1 METENNNSA
10 NLKLHPIPSPITHL
24 SFMAS
29 QIWLRIMAAATSI
42 AAVILLLNSRQSK
55 VLFGTDMDAR
65 YTYSP
70 AFKFFMFMNVV
81 ACALSVLSLLPV
93 VTLGRKFSNSINYFY
108 LFLHDLMLAILL
120 AGSSGA
126 ATTFAQVGKYGNSH
140 AGWMPICESFGKFC
154 HKAFSSLV
162 LGYIAVFCY
171 VLLVVISANK
181 ARQIPV

>member
-108 LFLHDLMLAILL
+108 LFLHDLVMFIHFMHSLICFNYLFIFLCAVQLFARL
-120 AGSSGA
+120 PLP
-126 ATTFAQVGKYGNSH
+126 AT
-140 AGWMPICESFGKFC
+140 C
-154 HKAFSSLV
+154 L
-162 LGYIAVFCY
+162 
-171 VLLVVISANK
+171 
-181 ARQIPV
+181 